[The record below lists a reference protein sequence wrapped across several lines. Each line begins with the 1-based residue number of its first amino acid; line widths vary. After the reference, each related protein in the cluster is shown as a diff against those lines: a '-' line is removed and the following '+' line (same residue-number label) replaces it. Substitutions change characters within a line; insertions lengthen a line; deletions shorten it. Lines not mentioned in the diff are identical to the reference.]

1 MDIRAEYVPDHP
13 FPSLSFCLLNITV
26 LLGGCVAAI
35 LTSAAQAHFT
45 TTLAKLDLPD
55 VHTLHIELFRPCTP
69 HPSTITVTDLKIGK
83 GSCFIQLT
91 LHQNNQPRCTALA
104 TSTNFSID
112 AGPTVKTNIPF
123 YPALA
128 PLPNFE
134 NVANE
139 KQDENWLPS
148 KTHGQIL
155 PFLKRMT
162 FLYPANGQPTP
173 GIIDYWCTFDAPER
187 MSLAH
192 LAMLSD
198 VAPSAS
204 DTLLRTDGVF
214 DAHKIYLVKKE
225 AAKET
230 PGKPA
235 IIRNS
240 LEEAGKAT
248 IWNTTLSLDLQFKR
262 RVGEGDTWMFTR
274 CTTRKLEGGR
284 MDLDLAIYDA
294 GLEVVCLARQCMLVI
309 DGGRRFKK
317 GKEGTKL

>member
-1 MDIRAEYVPDHP
+1 
-13 FPSLSFCLLNITV
+13 V

-45 TTLAKLDLPD
+45 NTLAKLNQPD
-55 VHTLHIELFRPCTP
+55 VHTLHIEFFRPCTP

-112 AGPTVKTNIPF
+112 AGPTIKTSVPF

-128 PLPNFE
+128 PLPNFK

-139 KQDENWLPS
+139 KPDENWLPS

-162 FLYPANGQPTP
+162 FLYPSNGQPTP
-173 GIIDYWCTFDAPER
+173 GIIDYWCTFDVPER

-214 DAHKIYLVKKE
+214 DAHKIYLLKKE
-225 AAKET
+225 AAEKT

-235 IIRNS
+235 VIVNS
-240 LEEAGKAT
+240 LKEAGKAT

-262 RVGEGDTWMFTR
+262 RVGEGDRWMFTR
-274 CTTRKLEGGR
+274 CMTRKLEGGR
-284 MDLDLAIYDA
+284 MDLDLGIYDE

-309 DGGRRFKK
+309 DGRRRFKK
-317 GKEGTKL
+317 ENGEKEKEKGAKL